1 MVSIEKAYSTDKFFI
16 LGIGGSG
23 MSSIAKYLI
32 ESGCTVVG
40 YDQRKS
46 QITNQLLKMDID
58 VTNDVNFKIFEG
70 SIVIASSAIESNNKL
85 LLQAKNEGIKVIS
98 RPDFLSNL
106 TKQYKTIGV
115 AGTHGK
121 TTTTALLSHIYQ
133 YNNVDCSYIYGGM
146 TSYSGIGGHYGNSS
160 ELVLESDE
168 AFKTYLGFAHE
179 NLIVTNIDDDHID
192 HYGSFGLLVESFLS
206 VIGETKSKPILNID
220 DKNLYEISKKVDSIS
235 YGSNPES
242 EYRYL
247 GGKTI
252 LRKGIE
258 IKMNPSV
265 PGDHFMMNSLATL
278 AHADFNG
285 FELDKTIDAINTFPG
300 VKRRMEL
307 IGTPK
312 GVSIYD
318 DYGHH
323 PTEMKA
329 TINAINSITKG
340 NLYVIFQPHRYTRTK
355 LLFDRFIEPLSE
367 AHESYILDIYSA
379 GEAPIPGI
387 SSKVLLERR
396 SPKNVH
402 YVSSTRSAIEI
413 IAEKAIDG
421 DTILTLGAGDITL
434 VGPKIIGIIND

>member
-1 MVSIEKAYSTDKFFI
+1 MNIKKVFNTKKFFI
-16 LGIGGSG
+16 IGIGGSG
-23 MSSIAKYLI
+23 MSSIAKYLT
-32 ESGCTVVG
+32 EAGCTVVG

-46 QITNQLLKMDID
+46 QITNQLLKLNIDI
-58 VTNDVNFKIFEG
+58 TNDVNYEIPEG
-70 SIVIASSAIESNNKL
+70 SVVISSSAISNDNKL
-85 LLQAKNEGIKVIS
+85 LLQAENKGFSLIS
-98 RPDFLSNL
+98 RPDFLSKI
-106 TKQYKTIGV
+106 TKEHKTIGV

-133 YNNVDCSYIYGGM
+133 YNNIDCSYIYGGM
-146 TSYSGIGGHYGNSS
+146 TSYSGIGGHFGNSG

-168 AFKTYLGFAHE
+168 AFKTYVNFMHD

-192 HYGSFGLLVESFLS
+192 HYGSFDLLIESFLS
-206 VIGETKSKPILNID
+206 VIEQTKSKPILNID

-285 FELDKTIDAINTFPG
+285 FELEKTIDAINTFPG

-329 TINAINSITKG
+329 TINAIKTITQG
-340 NLYVIFQPHRYTRTK
+340 NLYVIFQPHRYTRTQ

-367 AHESYILDIYSA
+367 ADDSYILDIYSA

-387 SSKVLLERR
+387 SSKVLLERG
-396 SPKNVH
+396 SPNNVH
-402 YVSSTRSAIEI
+402 YVSSTRLAIDI
-413 IAEKAIDG
+413 IAEKAVDG
-421 DTILTLGAGDITL
+421 DTVLTLGAGDITL